1 MLITKETDYALR
13 ILRTLANGEQ
23 RTTTELAEGEQIPK
37 QFAYKILKK
46 LEKAGFV
53 RILRGAEGGCF
64 LTADLGQSTLYQLM
78 QAMEED
84 STISTCMNPN
94 YTCSWRSAHEGKT
107 CRTHLQL
114 MTIQKKLDRELNSHT
129 LHEILFGD

>member
-13 ILRTLANGEQ
+13 ILRALANGEQ
-23 RTTTELAEGEQIPK
+23 LTATALAEGEQVPK

-64 LTADLGQSTLYQLM
+64 LTANLRQTTLYQLM

-84 STISTCMNPN
+84 SAISTCMNPN
-94 YTCSWRSAHEGKT
+94 YSCPWRSAHDGRT
-107 CRTHLQL
+107 CRTHLHL
-114 MTIQKKLDRELNSHT
+114 LAIQKKLDRELDSHA